1 MNEPSY
7 PFNQIEDK
15 FSFTFDS
22 VSNQK
27 TIRKL
32 IEFRLIDSN
41 TYLYNLALVDI
52 LPDGSVSDL
61 SISNN
66 KDMPQVLATVLQAI
80 DYFFSKNTTA
90 KILIQGST
98 KSRTRLYQIAIAKYL
113 SQIEHKYLLWG
124 FIKENIECFATG
136 RNYDGFIVENK

>member
-66 KDMPQVLATVLQAI
+66 KDMP
-80 DYFFSKNTTA
+80 
-90 KILIQGST
+90 
-98 KSRTRLYQIAIAKYL
+98 
-113 SQIEHKYLLWG
+113 
-124 FIKENIECFATG
+124 
-136 RNYDGFIVENK
+136 